1 MPRRFTPRVDRDV
14 TPVRHANPVSVFMAA
29 ALGALHGR
37 GINGET
43 GTIRYGY
50 PQIGMRA
57 KYQGYA
63 NPPQMFVGWNP
74 SRVAAGA
81 VRPTL
86 GGLPGTQAPYSDIG
100 PLLAAVSRV
109 PTKG

>member
-1 MPRRFTPRVDRDV
+1 MPRRFDSQVDHTTTR
-14 TPVRHANPVSVFMAA
+14 VRHANAVSVWMASSMA
-29 ALGALHGR
+29 VLFGR
-37 GINGET
+37 GISGHR

-63 NPPQMFVGWNP
+63 NPPQLFIGWNP
-74 SRVAAGA
+74 HRVAGGA
-81 VRPTL
+81 VRPHP
-86 GGLPGTQAPYSDIG
+86 GGLPGGQAPYTDIG

-109 PTKG
+109 GGN